1 MKYVL
6 VTVGKIKETFIASG
20 VRLYAGR
27 IARYTDFQVLPVKE
41 ERLVKG
47 ASARVI
53 MEREAAR
60 ILEKVPRNGVWLALD
75 RQGQSADSLKFFGLL
90 NRYADQGQ
98 TRVYFIVGGP
108 LGLAPALLDQ
118 VDRVLSLSPLT
129 FTHEMAALLL
139 SEQLYRYLTV
149 QSGEKY
155 HK

>member
-1 MKYVL
+1 MKFCL
-6 VTVGKIKETFIASG
+6 VTVGKIKEPFIQEG
-20 VRLYAGR
+20 LRLYLER
-27 IARYTDFQVLPVKE
+27 IARYADFQVLPVKE

-47 ASARVI
+47 ASPRVI

-60 ILEKVPRNGVWLALD
+60 IREKVPRNGVWLALD
-75 RQGQSADSLKFFGLL
+75 RLGQPADSLKLFGLL

-98 TRVYFIVGGP
+98 PRVYFIVGGP
-108 LGLAPALLDQ
+108 LGLAPALLEQ
-118 VDRVLSLSPLT
+118 VDGVLSLSPLT

-149 QSGEKY
+149 QAGEKY